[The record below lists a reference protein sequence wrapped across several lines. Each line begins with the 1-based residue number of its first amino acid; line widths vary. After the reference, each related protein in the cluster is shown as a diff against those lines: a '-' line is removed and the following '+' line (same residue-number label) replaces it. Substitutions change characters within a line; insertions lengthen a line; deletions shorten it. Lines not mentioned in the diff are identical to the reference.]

1 MLSKGRMDMAPTSWT
16 SQILFERKTGYH
28 NHCYKTGP
36 NTLTRQEFGVVSGD
50 LFSVYPPEDPAADV
64 GVGGVGCEVWGGPIH
79 LDVNISEVA
88 PSGPP
93 FHSNPIDMSTQQL
106 IRPAIPAGK
115 PPPPPPPQG
124 ADRKNV

>member
-64 GVGGVGCEVWGGPIH
+64 GVGGVGCGVWGGPIH

-88 PSGPP
+88 PSGPTIS
-93 FHSNPIDMSTQQL
+93 FQSHRHVNTAADSAH
-106 IRPAIPAGK
+106 RPAIPAGK
-115 PPPPPPPQG
+115 PPQG
-124 ADRKNV
+124 SDRKNV